1 MAARTPESPVKGHAD
16 APNAKVA
23 PVDPMS
29 DPVIRKQVEAAR
41 TVGFH
46 LLKGI
51 KVIGMYRHNEA
62 KYGEYLQKAWDALTE
77 YTTQYGALQLK
88 VELTNFTLFKQDLFT
103 EDNPIPYKF
112 YKDGIRQ
119 LIFRPGFTVEE
130 LTTFTVIAL
139 SDPDRGAEDL
149 NHQLWRAQMPHFEY
163 IMVDGFRMDEFS
175 EEEIQVE
182 VDKVVDYLQRRLRSN
197 NEDYLRFARV
207 TEADLEIKLDDVE
220 QMRGLVITGVTA
232 TPDLKARLQ
241 KEVHEEE
248 SVRLF
253 PKLISAVFQVVEAGI
268 DDAELLTDMFTQL
281 LDAMLLQEDF
291 ALINQVVMKLKAM
304 EQRAGKDS
312 AIGQLLT
319 AFVSR
324 MGEEQRVNRV
334 ADVLKFSKLKNPQ
347 DMVRYL
353 SNLGRETAPLLLDVL
368 EVLELPENRALL
380 CDVLVPV
387 AKENPDP
394 FVERLRNTDRP
405 QLQRDLVYILDRSNH
420 PEKLKFFQSLLKS
433 KNLALKLEVMSI
445 IARGRTG
452 EARNMIASMLT
463 DPNMQVRIQAARVL
477 PEFDREKAFLDL
489 MKLVKDK
496 DFEDKKPEEKE
507 ALYSAIG
514 STGLSGAIAYFS
526 QLLQTKPGLFN
537 KQKVIADKLL
547 AVAGLGGAPTIQN
560 AKLLQEV
567 AEDQSQPPEVV
578 KCARMH
584 LARVRKQLFGT
595 SEAQERDHG

>member
-1 MAARTPESPVKGHAD
+1 
-16 APNAKVA
+16 
-23 PVDPMS
+23 MS
-29 DPVIRKQVEAAR
+29 DPATKKQVDAAR
-41 TVGFH
+41 GVAFH

-62 KYGEYLQKAWDALTE
+62 KYGEYLQKACDALTE
-77 YTTQYGALQLK
+77 YTTQYGPLQLK
-88 VELTNFTLFKQDLFT
+88 VELTNFTLFKQELFS

-130 LTTFTVIAL
+130 LTIFTVISL

-149 NHQLWRAQMPHFEY
+149 NNQLWRAQMPHFEY
-163 IMVDGFRMDEFS
+163 IMVEGFKMDEFS
-175 EEEIQVE
+175 EEEVQVE

-197 NEDYLRFARV
+197 NEDYLRFARL

-220 QMRGLVITGVTA
+220 QMRGVVITGVTA

-241 KEVHEEE
+241 KDIHEEE
-248 SVRLF
+248 NMRLF
-253 PKLISAVFQVVEAGI
+253 PKLISAVFQVVESGI

-291 ALINQVVMKLKAM
+291 ALINQVVLKLRAM
-304 EQRAGKDS
+304 EQRTGSDS
-312 AIGQLLT
+312 PIGNLLT
-319 AFVSR
+319 AFISR

-334 ADVLKFSKLKNPQ
+334 GDVLKFSKLKHPQ

-353 SNLGRETAPLLLDVL
+353 SNLGRECSPLLLDVL
-368 EVLELPENRALL
+368 EVLELPENRTLV

-387 AKENPDP
+387 AKDYPEP
-394 FVERLRNTDRP
+394 FVDRIKSTDRP
-405 QLQRDLVYILDRSNH
+405 QMQRDLVYILDRSGH

-433 KNLALKLEVMSI
+433 KNLALKLEVMAI
-445 IARGRTG
+445 IAKGRTG
-452 EARNMIASMLT
+452 EARNMIASLLN
-463 DPNMQVRIQAARVL
+463 DPIMQVRLQAARVL
-477 PEFDREKAFLDL
+477 PEFDREKAFVDL
-489 MKLVKDK
+489 MKLVKEK
-496 DFEDKKPEEKE
+496 DFETKKPEERE

-514 STGLSGAIAYFS
+514 STGLGGAIAYFS
-526 QLLQTKPGLFN
+526 TLLQTKAGLFN
-537 KQKVIADKLL
+537 KQKVVADKLL
-547 AVAGLGGAPTIQN
+547 AVAGLGAAGTIQT

-567 AEDQSQPPEVV
+567 AEDKSQPAEVV
-578 KCARMH
+578 KAAKIH

-595 SEAQERDHG
+595 ADQQGA

>member
-1 MAARTPESPVKGHAD
+1 
-16 APNAKVA
+16 
-23 PVDPMS
+23 MS
-29 DPVIRKQVEAAR
+29 DPELKKQVEAAR
-41 TVGFH
+41 GVAFH

-62 KYGEYLQKAWDALTE
+62 KYGEYLQKACDALAE
-77 YTTQYGALQLK
+77 YHKQYGALQLK
-88 VELTNFTLFKQDLFT
+88 VELTNFTLHKQDLFS

-130 LTTFTVIAL
+130 LTIFTVIAL

-163 IMVDGFRMDEFS
+163 IMVEGFKMDEFS

-197 NEDYLRFARV
+197 NEDYLRFARL

-241 KEVHEEE
+241 KDIHEEE
-248 SVRLF
+248 NVRLF
-253 PKLISAVFQVVEAGI
+253 PKLISAVFQVVESGI

-291 ALINQVVMKLKAM
+291 ALINQVVLKLRAM
-304 EQRAGKDS
+304 EQRSGTDS

-319 AFVSR
+319 SFIAR

-334 ADVLKFSKLKNPQ
+334 GDVLKFSKLKNPQ
-347 DMVRYL
+347 DLVRYL
-353 SNLGRETAPLLLDVL
+353 SNLGREAAPLLLDVL
-368 EVLELPENRALL
+368 EVLEIPENRTLV

-387 AKENPDP
+387 AKDYPEP
-394 FVERLRNTDRP
+394 FVDRIRSTDRP
-405 QLQRDLVYILDRSNH
+405 QLQRDLVYILDRSGH

-433 KNLALKLEVMSI
+433 KNLALKLEVMAI
-445 IARGRTG
+445 IAKGRTG
-452 EARNMIASMLT
+452 EARNMIASLLN
-463 DPNMQVRIQAARVL
+463 DPIMQVRIQAARVL
-477 PEFDREKAFLDL
+477 PEFDREKAFVDL
-489 MKLVKDK
+489 MKLVKEK
-496 DFEDKKPEEKE
+496 NFEAKKPEERE
-507 ALYSAIG
+507 ALYAAIG
-514 STGLSGAIAYFS
+514 STGLGGAIAYFS
-526 QLLQTKPGLFN
+526 QLLQTKAGLFN
-537 KQKVIADKLL
+537 KQRVIDDKLL
-547 AVAGLGGAPTIQN
+547 AVAGLGGAGTIQT

-567 AEDQSQPPEVV
+567 AEDKSQPAEVV
-578 KCARMH
+578 KAARIH

-595 SEAQERDHG
+595 AEHHEG

>member
-1 MAARTPESPVKGHAD
+1 
-16 APNAKVA
+16 
-23 PVDPMS
+23 MS
-29 DPVIRKQVEAAR
+29 DPALKKQVEAAR
-41 TVGFH
+41 GVAFH

-62 KYGEYLQKAWDALTE
+62 KYGEYLQKACDALTE
-77 YTTQYGALQLK
+77 YHDQYGALQLK
-88 VELTNFTLFKQDLFT
+88 VEITNFTLHKQDLFS

-130 LTTFTVIAL
+130 LTIFTVIAL

-149 NHQLWRAQMPHFEY
+149 NNQLWRAQMPHFEY
-163 IMVDGFRMDEFS
+163 IMVEGFKMDEFS

-197 NEDYLRFARV
+197 NEDYLRFARL

-220 QMRGLVITGVTA
+220 QMRGVVITGVTA

-241 KEVHEEE
+241 KDIHEEE
-248 SVRLF
+248 NMRLF
-253 PKLISAVFQVVEAGI
+253 PKLISAVFQVVESGI

-291 ALINQVVMKLKAM
+291 ALINQVVLKLRAM
-304 EQRAGKDS
+304 EQRSGTDS
-312 AIGQLLT
+312 PIGHLLT
-319 AFVSR
+319 SFISR

-334 ADVLKFSKLKNPQ
+334 GDVLKFSKLKHPQ

-353 SNLGRETAPLLLDVL
+353 SNIGREASPLLLDVL
-368 EVLELPENRALL
+368 EVLELAENRTLL

-387 AKENPDP
+387 AKDYPEP
-394 FVERLRNTDRP
+394 FVDRIRSTDRP
-405 QLQRDLVYILDRSNH
+405 QLQRDLVYILDRSGH

-433 KNLALKLEVMSI
+433 KNLALKLEVMAI
-445 IARGRTG
+445 IAKGRTG
-452 EARNMIASMLT
+452 EARNMIASLLT
-463 DPNMQVRIQAARVL
+463 DPIMQVRIQAARVL
-477 PEFDREKAFLDL
+477 PEFDREKAFVDL
-489 MKLVKDK
+489 MKLVKEK
-496 DFEDKKPEEKE
+496 DFEEKKPEERE
-507 ALYSAIG
+507 ALYIAIG
-514 STGLSGAIAYFS
+514 STGLGGAIAYFS
-526 QLLQTKPGLFN
+526 QLLQTKAGLFN
-537 KQKVIADKLL
+537 KQRIIGDKLL
-547 AVAGLGGAPTIQN
+547 AVAGLGGAGTIQT

-567 AEDQSQPPEVV
+567 AEDKSQPAEVV
-578 KCARMH
+578 KAARIH

-595 SEAQERDHG
+595 AEHHEA

>member
-1 MAARTPESPVKGHAD
+1 MASRAPAPQKGAAPHTVVDSTPE
-16 APNAKVA
+16 
-23 PVDPMS
+23 DPMA
-29 DPVIRKQVEAAR
+29 DPDLRKQVEAAR
-41 TVGFH
+41 GVAFH

-62 KYGEYLQKAWDALTE
+62 KYGEYLQKACAALNAYTE
-77 YTTQYGALQLK
+77 QFGTLQIK
-88 VELTNFTLFKQDLFT
+88 VELTNFTLHKQELFT

-112 YKDGIRQ
+112 FKDGIRQ

-149 NHQLWRAQMPHFEY
+149 NNQLWRAQMPHFEY
-163 IMVDGFRMDEFS
+163 IMVEGFKMDEFS

-197 NEDYLRFARV
+197 SDDYLRFARL

-241 KEVHEEE
+241 KDVHDEE

-253 PKLISAVFQVVEAGI
+253 PKLISAVFQVVESGI

-291 ALINQVVMKLKAM
+291 ALINQVVLKLRAM
-304 EQRAGKDS
+304 EQRQGTDS
-312 AIGQLLT
+312 PIGRLLT
-319 AFVSR
+319 SFVSR
-324 MGEEQRVNRV
+324 MGEEQRVARV
-334 ADVLKFSKLKNPQ
+334 GDVLKFSKLKHPQ
-347 DMVRYL
+347 DMTRYL
-353 SNLGRETAPLLLDVL
+353 SNLGRETTPLLLDVL
-368 EVLELPENRALL
+368 EVLELQENRTLL
-380 CDVLVPV
+380 CDVLVPA
-387 AKENPDP
+387 AKDYPEP
-394 FVERLRNTDRP
+394 FVDRIRTTERP

-433 KNLALKLEVMSI
+433 KNLALKLEVMGI

-452 EARNMIASMLT
+452 EARNMIASLLT
-463 DPNMQVRIQAARVL
+463 DPIMQVRIQAARVL
-477 PEFDREKAFLDL
+477 PEFDREKAFVEL
-489 MKLVKDK
+489 MKLIKEK
-496 DFEDKKPEEKE
+496 DFEEKKPEERE
-507 ALYSAIG
+507 ALYAAIG
-514 STGLSGAIAYFS
+514 STGLGGAIAYFS
-526 QLLQTKPGLFN
+526 QLLQTKSGLFN
-537 KQKVIADKLL
+537 KQKVTGDKLL
-547 AVAGLGGAPTIQN
+547 AVAGLGGAATIQT

-567 AEDQSQPPEVV
+567 SEDKSQPPEVV
-578 KCARMH
+578 KAARMH
-584 LARVRKQLFGT
+584 LARVRKQLFG
-595 SEAQERDHG
+595 SPEVQGN

>member
-1 MAARTPESPVKGHAD
+1 MAARAPAPPLKPIAD
-16 APNAKVA
+16 SPNASTA

-29 DPVIRKQVEAAR
+29 DPALKKQIEAAR
-41 TVGFH
+41 GVAFH

-62 KYGEYLQKAWDALTE
+62 KYGEYLQKACTALNE

-88 VELTNFTLFKQDLFT
+88 VELTNFTLHKQDLFS

-130 LTTFTVIAL
+130 LTMFTVISL

-149 NHQLWRAQMPHFEY
+149 NNQLWRAQMPHFEY
-163 IMVDGFRMDEFS
+163 IMVEGFKMDEFS

-197 NEDYLRFARV
+197 NDDYLRFARL
-207 TEADLEIKLDDVE
+207 TEADLEIKLEDVE

-241 KEVHEEE
+241 KDVHEEE
-248 SVRLF
+248 NMRLF
-253 PKLISAVFQVVEAGI
+253 PKLISAVFQVVESGI

-291 ALINQVVMKLKAM
+291 ALINQVVLKLKAM
-304 EQRAGKDS
+304 EQRSGKDS
-312 AIGQLLT
+312 PIGHLLT

-334 ADVLKFSKLKNPQ
+334 GDVLKFSKLKHPQ

-353 SNLGRETAPLLLDVL
+353 SNLGRECSPLLLDVL
-368 EVLELPENRALL
+368 EVLELPENRTLL

-387 AKENPDP
+387 AKEHPEP
-394 FVERLRNTDRP
+394 FVDRIRATERP

-420 PEKLKFFQSLLKS
+420 PEKLKFFQALLKS
-433 KNLALKLEVMSI
+433 KNLALKLEVMGI
-445 IARGRTG
+445 IAKGRTG
-452 EARNMIASMLT
+452 EARNMITSLLT
-463 DPNMQVRIQAARVL
+463 DPIMQVRIQAARVL
-477 PEFDREKAFLDL
+477 PEFDREKAFVEL
-489 MKLVKDK
+489 MKLVKDNG
-496 DFEDKKPEEKE
+496 FEEKKPEERE
-507 ALYSAIG
+507 ALYTAIG
-514 STGLSGAIAYFS
+514 STGLGGAITYFS
-526 QLLQTKPGLFN
+526 QLLQTKAGLFN
-537 KQKVIADKLL
+537 KQKVITDKLL

-560 AKLLQEV
+560 AKLLQELT
-567 AEDQSQPPEVV
+567 EDKAQPPEVV
-578 KCARMH
+578 KAARVH
-584 LARVRKQLFGT
+584 LARVRKQLFGNT
-595 SEAQERDHG
+595 EHPEHAHG